1 MVQTRKSSRKLRS
14 SQKSEVQEK
23 ADEQNLPSAAASAE
37 ARKNQDAHEEEENST
52 KKTPLSSRK
61 SPARTT
67 SSSSSAK
74 KEKKKS
80 SRQQEKEELKSKN
93 TGVGLKIAVDKSGA
107 SSNAKKIVFDGDN
120 LPPVETERNE
130 DVSDNEN
137 NPATEGKAEEEEDDD
152 DDAVEEVTGQTARE
166 EAIDQLKS
174 EEKQSLKATKKK
186 KKRKDR
192 KSKGDKLAEKKD
204 DEVELDDEFFS
215 QLETVRQEE
224 AEQRKEAEKAKA
236 RAAAKG
242 KHTAFVFSQDDEVQ
256 PNFAVKVGGNIEVV
270 VLKDA
275 SSSFASDGGVMATP
289 TAISE
294 EALLYSRS
302 RLTDGSDCNDI
313 GSKNTNSG
321 RNSHKRSRGTGET
334 VPWKRA
340 RNHATMVN
348 ARSNRRNGKGKPAVF
363 FTRKTR

>member
-61 SPARTT
+61 SPARTS

-107 SSNAKKIVFDGDN
+107 SSNAKKIVFDDDN

-137 NPATEGKAEEEEDDD
+137 NPATEGKAEEEDD

-192 KSKGDKLAEKKD
+192 KSKGDKLAEEKD

-242 KHTAFVFSQDDEVQ
+242 KHTTFVFSQDDEVQ

>member
-61 SPARTT
+61 SPARTS

-93 TGVGLKIAVDKSGA
+93 TGVGLKIAMDKSDA

-137 NPATEGKAEEEEDDD
+137 NPATEGKAEEEDD

>member
-37 ARKNQDAHEEEENST
+37 ARKNQDAHEEEEIST

-61 SPARTT
+61 SPARTS

-80 SRQQEKEELKSKN
+80 RRQQEKEELKSKN

-107 SSNAKKIVFDGDN
+107 SSNAKKIVFDDDN

-137 NPATEGKAEEEEDDD
+137 NPATEGKAEEEDD

-242 KHTAFVFSQDDEVQ
+242 KHTTFVFSQDDEVQ